1 MAALNMPAD
10 EIRRLVT
17 TRQAAEHYGF
27 TPDQAGYIC
36 CPFHKEKTASLK
48 LFSDG
53 GFKCFGCGAGGSV
66 IDFVMRL
73 FDLSFPQAIVRID
86 SDFRL
91 GLTGR
96 RPDRREASRILEQ
109 RRREKE
115 EREAL
120 EDQLR
125 RVNAEHRYWWEVL
138 KYFSPSLE
146 DVEAGCV
153 HPLYVKAVNRVPW
166 LDDWA
171 DELMEQLYQMKK
183 GVRT

>member
-1 MAALNMPAD
+1 MAAVSMPAA

-17 TRQAAEHYGF
+17 ARQAAEYYGF
-27 TPDQAGYIC
+27 RPNRAGFIC
-36 CPFHKEKTASLK
+36 CPFHSEKTASLK
-48 LFSDG
+48 LFPDG
-53 GFKCFGCGAGGSV
+53 GWKCFGCGAGGSV
-66 IDFVMRL
+66 IDFVMQL

-96 RPDRREASRILEQ
+96 RPDRQAASRILEQ

-146 DVEAGCV
+146 DVEAGYV
-153 HPLYVKAVNRVPW
+153 HPLYVKASHLAPW
-166 LDDWA
+166 LEDWA
-171 DELMEQLYQMKK
+171 DELSERLYERKK